1 MFKIIHSTPSVYV
14 SWLSLPYSCGYD
26 LGLKH
31 EKFLKNNF
39 NGLFAVAKEI
49 WPSLEV
55 NNCLRLETSLYL
67 ASILSCFSSFFM

>member
-14 SWLSLPYSCGYD
+14 SWLSLPYSCRYD

-39 NGLFAVAKEI
+39 NDLFAVAKEI

>member
-1 MFKIIHSTPSVYV
+1 M
-14 SWLSLPYSCGYD
+14 
-26 LGLKH
+26 
-31 EKFLKNNF
+31 KNNF